1 MIQIAVIRRIR
12 EWQTHGTDCSYF
24 GAEAVTQPAHSGPHS
39 ASLGCRRVTQSKER
53 KHMTDEVV
61 QGTTRTH
68 SGSLLAAIAV
78 AILLGL
84 GAITWSYTL
93 SNKLAAQQVAL
104 ANAAAQNTK
113 LSAALQDTDARLNVA
128 TDELKLL

>member
-1 MIQIAVIRRIR
+1 MSTEIVQETPRRY
-12 EWQTHGTDCSYF
+12 S
-24 GAEAVTQPAHSGPHS
+24 GA
-39 ASLGCRRVTQSKER
+39 
-53 KHMTDEVV
+53 
-61 QGTTRTH
+61 
-68 SGSLLAAIAV
+68 LLAAIAV
-78 AILLGL
+78 AMLLGV
-84 GAITWSYTL
+84 GAMIWSYTL